1 MVMAFS
7 SWAAL
12 LAGCEKWPGNGNQKK
27 LQDNPVEITTGTP
40 VAITDIQ
47 EISFRESG
55 SIVPLV
61 SNATLTREETGTRVR
76 LELQYQDEYEL
87 MMDASLMDQVREILE
102 RYEVGNWNG
111 FRGNDSMVLDGSSFS
126 FYVSF
131 TDGTSISASGTNAFP
146 RNQRKVFSEL
156 STLID
161 PVVKQWYQEQHPKTV
176 EDHRINGFAFY
187 VYPKDPVQKFEWRF
201 EKRNDDPGADYLYV
215 DILNIDQ
222 FKMIGEVEYF
232 FYGKVPSLPYEELQE
247 IAERFHLA
255 EWNGEIYPA
264 SSGQGERSFRL
275 FIEYQSGETIE
286 ASGACM
292 PEQYE
297 EVEDAILSLLW
308 NYVLE
313 NQEQFVSW

>member
-87 MMDASLMDQVREILE
+87 MMDASLMDQVRGILE

-111 FRGNDSMVLDGSSFS
+111 
-126 FYVSF
+126 
-131 TDGTSISASGTNAFP
+131 I
-146 RNQRKVFSEL
+146 
-156 STLID
+156 
-161 PVVKQWYQEQHPKTV
+161 
-176 EDHRINGFAFY
+176 
-187 VYPKDPVQKFEWRF
+187 
-201 EKRNDDPGADYLYV
+201 PG
-215 DILNIDQ
+215 
-222 FKMIGEVEYF
+222 K
-232 FYGKVPSLPYEELQE
+232 
-247 IAERFHLA
+247 
-255 EWNGEIYPA
+255 
-264 SSGQGERSFRL
+264 
-275 FIEYQSGETIE
+275 
-286 ASGACM
+286 
-292 PEQYE
+292 
-297 EVEDAILSLLW
+297 
-308 NYVLE
+308 
-313 NQEQFVSW
+313 